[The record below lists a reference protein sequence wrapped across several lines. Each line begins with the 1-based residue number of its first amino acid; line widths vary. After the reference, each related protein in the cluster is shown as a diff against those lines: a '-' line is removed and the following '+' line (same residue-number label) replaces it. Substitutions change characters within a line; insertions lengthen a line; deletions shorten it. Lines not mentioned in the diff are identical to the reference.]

1 MQALST
7 VQALSCPAPVG
18 APARHTAAARLALAR
33 RRHAA
38 GAAARLTTVVA
49 AVVVGYYE
57 AKVLK
62 YEATARAAG
71 YVLGTAICTAPAG
84 TVESLWF
91 YKGVSS
97 SPYTVHLRLGV
108 SGPALRNYVAS
119 RVV

>member
-49 AVVVGYYE
+49 AAVVGYYE

-62 YEATARAAG
+62 YEATTRAAG
-71 YVLGTAICTAPAG
+71 YVLGTAICSAG
-84 TVESLWF
+84 RIESLWF

>member
-62 YEATARAAG
+62 YEATTRAAG
-71 YVLGTAICTAPAG
+71 YVLGTAICSAG
-84 TVESLWF
+84 RVESLCRF